1 MIALQLILGVVG
13 FGLFWLLFRYLI
25 DHKNSL
31 IKSEAEKI
39 KLKKQSNWSVALGL
53 FAYFG
58 AVFLM
63 NSKTTGWQPWFLA
76 GGYIMVWATG
86 GYLVWRAYRI
96 LIKNDIT
103 KVKKQNGLVINNPQ
117 KFSRSFAVSDLF
129 FGLSIWIFAIAIL
142 AFKIKLAMW
151 ASFFVL
157 ISGLRYFAITMLEK
171 ADENK
176 T

>member
-1 MIALQLILGVVG
+1 MNAFQLILGVVA

-25 DHKNSL
+25 DHKNSV
-31 IKSEAEKI
+31 IKTEAEKI
-39 KLKKQSNWSVALGL
+39 KLRKQSNWSIALGL

-58 AVFLM
+58 VVFLM
-63 NSKTTGWQPWFLA
+63 NSKTTGWQPWFIA
-76 GGYIMVWATG
+76 GGYILVWATG

-103 KVKKQNGLVINNPQ
+103 KVKKHNGLVINHPQ
-117 KFSRSFAVSDLF
+117 KFSRSFAVSDLL

-142 AFKIKLAMW
+142 AFKIDLAIW
-151 ASFFVL
+151 GAFFVI
-157 ISGLRYFAITMLEK
+157 ISGLRIVVVEMLEK